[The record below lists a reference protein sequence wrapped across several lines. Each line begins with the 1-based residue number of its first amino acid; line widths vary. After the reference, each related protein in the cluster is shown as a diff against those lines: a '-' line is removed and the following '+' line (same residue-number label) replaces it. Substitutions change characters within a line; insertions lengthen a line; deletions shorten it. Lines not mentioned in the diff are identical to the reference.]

1 MYVFTANMEHLLTF
15 KGYLGTSSNW
25 AFNRR
30 VLLMAYS
37 RLLGQPAPLE
47 FTLSPE
53 GIQYDLGWDGQR
65 DVAVAA
71 TLLLPSIDYALY
83 LINAVKFHCA
93 QIFHLWDETH
103 FMRQF
108 YEFYGPSTNPPY
120 RGLWYVHFLIILAFG
135 KIFVARKNENR
146 RPLGAEYFV
155 QAMKLMPDITFLHTQ
170 PVEAIEVLCCKA
182 LYLQCL
188 DYRCAAYAVIGEAVR
203 LTLAEGMHTNMQV
216 EGLTEQHV
224 QRCRNV
230 WWTVYILDRQMSSL
244 MGVPIAVKDDDIS
257 AYLPTFSG
265 SLLKSQALELNVKLS
280 GIISQILNTVYG
292 LEGRLNRKFISST
305 KKALKE
311 IASVTDQLK
320 KSFDFPPSGSSGISR
335 IAAHLQ
341 LLHHQCVVLATRP
354 LLFSLLK
361 TRLDKISDMPV
372 LSGSTKTLLN
382 MCVESSQ
389 HILAVLERLREQH
402 LLETFLPFDLEAAF
416 VAGMVLLIAPYVEA
430 EPVTQSPWIEVAYS
444 ILDELTM
451 QGLLQAEARK
461 SELQQLQKIFLQIPQ
476 AVQNEL
482 ADEQQTAFMQQNM
495 TSIEGDASNFSYEFI
510 EDALWRTTFT
520 ADHLMNVAD
529 TLDLDGIDWMTTG
542 SNSAGQEEPTLEDLA
557 PTSAEMQ

>member
-1 MYVFTANMEHLLTF
+1 
-15 KGYLGTSSNW
+15 
-25 AFNRR
+25 
-30 VLLMAYS
+30 MAYS

-53 GIQYDLGWDGQR
+53 GTQYELGWDGQR
-65 DVAVAA
+65 DIVVAE
-71 TLLLPSIDYALY
+71 TMLLPSIDYALY

-103 FMRQF
+103 FMRHF
-108 YEFYGPSTNPPY
+108 YDFYGPSTSAPN

-135 KIFVARKNENR
+135 KIFVARKNEGR

-188 DYRCAAYAVIGEAVR
+188 DYRCAAYSVIGEAVR
-203 LTLAEGMHTNMQV
+203 LALAEGMHTNMQV

-230 WWTVYILDRQMSSL
+230 WWTVYVLDRQMSSL

-280 GIISQILNTVYG
+280 GIIAQILNTVYG

-320 KSFDFPPSGSSGISR
+320 KSFDFPPNGSSGISR

-361 TRLDKISDMPV
+361 TRLDKITDMPTI
-372 LSGSTKTLLN
+372 SGSTKTLLN
-382 MCVESSQ
+382 MCIESSQ

-402 LLETFLPFDLEAAF
+402 LLESFLPFDLEAAF
-416 VAGMVLLIAPYVEA
+416 VAGMVLLIAPYVET
-430 EPVTQSPWIEVAYS
+430 EPTATLSPWIEVAYS
-444 ILDELTM
+444 ILDELII
-451 QGLLQAEARK
+451 QGLLPAEARK
-461 SELQQLQKIFLQIPQ
+461 SELQQLQKIFQQIPQ

-482 ADEQQTAFMQQNM
+482 ADDQQTASPQQNM
-495 TSIEGDASNFSYEFI
+495 MANVENDASNFAYEFI

-520 ADHLMNVAD
+520 ADDLMNVAD

-542 SNSAGQEEPTLEDLA
+542 SNSAGQDETALEDFA
-557 PTSAEMQ
+557 PTGATLQE